1 MKGVIDGY
9 NLRRRQEKKQKTS
22 ARGLN
27 PGQGFNSPIQE
38 ENRNRDDSD
47 IFTGESKCLQQMFR
61 SMILANK
68 EIEPDIEQSLCYPSM
83 TSDGKDQKH
92 PPNCI
97 VTKTKQIEK
106 SWGLKSLNALCMFIH
121 LKLGSTYQNKHQS
134 IISGLVFLNS
144 YF

>member
-1 MKGVIDGY
+1 MGVIDGY

-92 PPNCI
+92 PPNRI
-97 VTKTKQIEK
+97 ASISLSETGVRFGRREALPPTAVF
-106 SWGLKSLNALCMFIH
+106 WGGAGTLEPES
-121 LKLGSTYQNKHQS
+121 
-134 IISGLVFLNS
+134 V
-144 YF
+144 